1 MSSELLKFE
10 ETIKMASE
18 IPEFQKFLE
27 KANTIDHKNQLDSL
41 DEVFNI
47 INFKDLGTFIK

>member
-10 ETIKMASE
+10 ETIKTALE

-47 INFKDLGTFIK
+47 NNFKDLGTFIK